1 MRQHIQLWLGVVVQ
15 VLAISCWFNT
25 AAVTPGIAREYG
37 LADGE
42 AVGLTAAVQAGFAV
56 GALVVG
62 VLRLSD
68 RIEPRWIISGGAL
81 AAAVLTVLPVALETG
96 FFGFVASRI
105 GVGVA
110 LGAVYPTGMRT
121 VVSWAAERH
130 RALAVAALVAALTV
144 GTAAPHLLTG
154 SVVDRWRDVLVVTAG
169 AATLA
174 SVLALL
180 TKPGPQVAAVRRV
193 TLREAFAT
201 LTDRVQR
208 RITLGYF
215 GHQWEVY
222 GLWVWLPA
230 LLMTLPVLGD
240 VAADDRAGVVGLWS
254 FALIAV
260 GGILGCVVGG
270 LLPLYFGKRRS
281 ARAILVVSAL
291 CAICVPLLGSA
302 PFWLAIAVLALWNAA
317 AIADSALYSSMTG
330 DRSGGAAVGT
340 ALAVQMALGYA
351 VSIAAI
357 YAVPML
363 AEFTEVRWAL
373 LILALGPIASLF
385 AMTDPARRTRTPPQR
400 RT

>member
-1 MRQHIQLWLGVVVQ
+1 MRRQGQLWLGVVVQ

-25 AAVTPGIAREYG
+25 AAVMPGIAEEFDLPAG
-37 LADGE
+37 Q

-68 RIEPRWIISGGAL
+68 RIAPRWIIAGGSL
-81 AAAVLTVLPVALETG
+81 AAAVFTIVPVIVETG
-96 FFGFVASRI
+96 FAGFVATRI
-105 GVGVA
+105 AVGFA

-154 SVVDRWRDVLVVTAG
+154 AVVDRWRDVLVVTAG
-169 AATLA
+169 AALVA
-174 SVLALL
+174 ALLGLL
-180 TKPGPQVAAVRRV
+180 TKPGPFVAPVRRV

-201 LTDRVQR
+201 LTDGVQR
-208 RITLGYF
+208 RITFGYF

-230 LLMTLPVLGD
+230 LLATLPAVEDLASEG
-240 VAADDRAGVVGLWS
+240 RAETIGLLA
-254 FALIAV
+254 FALIAL
-260 GGILGCVVGG
+260 GGLVGCVVGG
-270 LLPLYFGKRRS
+270 LLPLALGKRRS
-281 ARAILVVSAL
+281 ALGILVVSAL
-291 CAICVPLLGSA
+291 CAVCVPLLGSA
-302 PFWLAIAVLALWNAA
+302 PFWLAILVLGVWNAA

-330 DRSGGAAVGT
+330 DRSGSAAVGT
-340 ALAVQMALGYA
+340 VLAVQMALGYA

-357 YAVPML
+357 YAVPAL
-363 AEFTEVRWAL
+363 TGLVGTQWAL
-373 LILALGPIASLF
+373 LVLALGPIVSLVAMRGARASS
-385 AMTDPARRTRTPPQR
+385 
-400 RT
+400 